1 MNWLNEI
8 NKNDYTIQ
16 RSQAW
21 IEWRKRHIGASE
33 VSSILGLSDFS
44 TAYDVFLEK
53 TGKKEPFKGNFATKR
68 GSDAEPEIKR
78 LYEEKTGFKI
88 ESPVLEFKDWNI
100 LSASLDGLTKDN
112 IVVEFKY
119 PSKAKHEAAKSG
131 HIPEMYFAQI
141 QSQLLVADSDI
152 AHYVS
157 YDGSDIVI
165 VEIHADKV
173 FQQNML
179 QECKKFWSIV
189 ESGIWEDES
198 QILDQESGLML
209 DEYFKL
215 KEQIDLLSEK
225 QDQIKKALKEKH
237 QRKVTIG
244 EYVLQT
250 IERKGNID
258 YSRIPELSGVDL
270 EKYRKPPTTYF
281 DIKKKNTNKA

>member
-1 MNWLNEI
+1 MNWLDSV
-8 NKNDYTIQ
+8 KSDVLIQ
-16 RSQAW
+16 RTPQW
-21 IEWRKRHIGASE
+21 YEFRKKHIGSSE
-33 VSSILGLSDFS
+33 VPIILGISEFS
-44 TAYDVFLEK
+44 TPFELFLEK
-53 TGKKEPFKGNFATKR
+53 TGKKEAFQGNWATKR
-68 GSDAEPEIKR
+68 GSDAEDKIAS
-78 LYEEKTGFKI
+78 LYTSKTGKTI
-88 ESPVLEFKDWNI
+88 TSPTLEYQEWPT
-100 LSASLDGLTKDN
+100 LSASLDGWTSDHV
-112 IVVEFKY
+112 VVEFKY

-131 HIPEMYFAQI
+131 IIPEMYHAQI
-141 QSQLLVADSDI
+141 QSQLLVANAEI

-165 VEIHADKV
+165 VEIHADKNY
-173 FQQNML
+173 QKRIL
-179 QECKKFWSIV
+179 DEAKRFWAIV
-189 ESGIWEDES
+189 ESGVWEDEN